1 MILFKKAN
9 ALTEHLQKLRNK
21 NVSVGFVPTMGALHS
36 GHISLIT
43 QAKKE
48 CDIVVCSI
56 FVNPVQFNNKTDFE
70 KYPITIE
77 NDILLLEENGTD
89 ILFLPSVSE
98 VYPNGIDKLLHFEL
112 DYLENILEGFYRPG
126 HFQGVCNVIY
136 NFLRVINPGKLFL
149 GQKDYQQ
156 TLVLKKMM
164 QFYFPSVKINVEAT
178 LREDD
183 GLAMSSR
190 NMRLSTDARK
200 KATIIFKALQYIQQN
215 IEKNNFSELK
225 NNAAKMISD
234 NGFNKI
240 DYIEIANAETL
251 LPENTLE
258 KNKKLIVLAAA
269 FIEDVRLIDN
279 LVIN

>member
-1 MILFKKAN
+1 MILFKKAS

-190 NMRLSTDARK
+190 NMRLSSDARK
-200 KATIIFKALQYIQQN
+200 KATIIFKALQYIKQN
-215 IEKNNFSELK
+215 IEKDNFSELK

>member
-9 ALTEHLQKLRNK
+9 ALTEHLQKLKSK

-48 CDIVVCSI
+48 SDIVVCSI

-126 HFQGVCNVIY
+126 HFQGVCNVVY
-136 NFLRVINPGKLFL
+136 NFLRVIKPGKLFL

-164 QFYFPSVKINVEAT
+164 QLYFPSVKINVEKT

-190 NMRLSTDARK
+190 NMRLSNDARK
-200 KATIIFKALQYIQQN
+200 KATIIFKALQYIKQN
-215 IEKNNFSELK
+215 IEKNNFDELK

-234 NGFNKI
+234 NGFDKI

-279 LVIN
+279 FIIN